1 MDSTT
6 EKDRHPIRFLLKLLI
21 FAGLLY
27 AVGRFLAQQK
37 EEWAGLTES
46 QVKAKMEE
54 KLTPKVGEEKASEI
68 AVQVTAALTERGVIA
83 ADEPDAADEP
93 AEDEE

>member
-1 MDSTT
+1 MDSTN

-83 ADEPDAADEP
+83 ADEPAGADEP
-93 AEDEE
+93 AEDEK